1 MHCTVPA
8 AAAFAAIAIS
18 NPHAFAGVVAS
29 YDVGTGTSTSTIQVD
44 FTNGN
49 AYQVTLRWDTA
60 MNGFDALQAALP
72 GVDFG
77 FGVGRFEE
85 YANFGGES
93 AAGRPFILNQ
103 PIVAS
108 GTAGFSLSIQSALDR
123 MAPGF
128 GGDGPE
134 TDIEALYQLVT
145 GIGFDADYEYG
156 NGDLWPI
163 ENYWHYWT
171 EVNGQW
177 EMAMF
182 GASDRM
188 LVDGSKDAWVFGSS
202 DAPQAV
208 PAPGAAEIGVVCM
221 WHRFRRK
228 RR

>member
-18 NPHAFAGVVAS
+18 NPHAFAGIVAS
-29 YDVGTGTSTSTIQVD
+29 YDVGTGASTSTIQVD

-60 MNGFDALQAALP
+60 MNGFDALQAATSAITGAALAYDAYP
-72 GVDFG
+72 FG
-77 FGVGRFEE
+77 
-85 YANFGGES
+85 NF
-93 AAGRPFILNQ
+93 
-103 PIVAS
+103 
-108 GTAGFSLSIQSALDR
+108 
-123 MAPGF
+123 
-128 GGDGPE
+128 
-134 TDIEALYQLVT
+134 VT

-202 DAPQAV
+202 DVPQAV
-208 PAPGAAEIGVVCM
+208 PAPGATQIGVVCM
-221 WHRFRRK
+221 WHRIRRK

>member
-1 MHCTVPA
+1 MHRTVSA

-29 YDVGTGTSTSTIQVD
+29 YDVGTGASTSTIQVD

-60 MNGFDALQAALP
+60 MNGFDALQAATSAITGAALAYDAYP
-72 GVDFG
+72 FG
-77 FGVGRFEE
+77 
-85 YANFGGES
+85 NF
-93 AAGRPFILNQ
+93 
-103 PIVAS
+103 
-108 GTAGFSLSIQSALDR
+108 
-123 MAPGF
+123 
-128 GGDGPE
+128 
-134 TDIEALYQLVT
+134 VT

-202 DAPQAV
+202 DVPQAV

>member
-1 MHCTVPA
+1 MHRTVSA

-18 NPHAFAGVVAS
+18 SSHAFAGVVAS
-29 YDVGTGTSTSTIQVD
+29 YDVGTGASTSTIQVD

-60 MNGFDALQAALP
+60 MNGFDALQAATSAITGAALAYDAYP
-72 GVDFG
+72 FG
-77 FGVGRFEE
+77 
-85 YANFGGES
+85 NF
-93 AAGRPFILNQ
+93 
-103 PIVAS
+103 
-108 GTAGFSLSIQSALDR
+108 
-123 MAPGF
+123 
-128 GGDGPE
+128 
-134 TDIEALYQLVT
+134 VT

-202 DAPQAV
+202 DVPQAV

>member
-1 MHCTVPA
+1 MHRTVSA

-29 YDVGTGTSTSTIQVD
+29 YDVGTGASTSTIQVD

-60 MNGFDALQAALP
+60 MNGFDALQAATSAITGAALAYDAYP
-72 GVDFG
+72 FG
-77 FGVGRFEE
+77 
-85 YANFGGES
+85 NF
-93 AAGRPFILNQ
+93 
-103 PIVAS
+103 
-108 GTAGFSLSIQSALDR
+108 
-123 MAPGF
+123 
-128 GGDGPE
+128 
-134 TDIEALYQLVT
+134 VT

-202 DAPQAV
+202 DVPQAV
-208 PAPGAAEIGVVCM
+208 PAPGAAQIGVVCM

>member
-1 MHCTVPA
+1 MHRTVSA

-29 YDVGTGTSTSTIQVD
+29 YDVGTGASTSTIQVD

-60 MNGFDALQAALP
+60 MNGFDALQAATSAIAGAALAYDAYP
-72 GVDFG
+72 FG
-77 FGVGRFEE
+77 
-85 YANFGGES
+85 NF
-93 AAGRPFILNQ
+93 
-103 PIVAS
+103 
-108 GTAGFSLSIQSALDR
+108 
-123 MAPGF
+123 
-128 GGDGPE
+128 
-134 TDIEALYQLVT
+134 VT

-202 DAPQAV
+202 DVPQAV
-208 PAPGAAEIGVVCM
+208 PAPGALLTLVAAA
-221 WHRFRRK
+221 RRS
-228 RR
+228 RRR

>member
-60 MNGFDALQAALP
+60 MNGFDALQAATSAITGAALAYDAYP
-72 GVDFG
+72 FG
-77 FGVGRFEE
+77 
-85 YANFGGES
+85 NF
-93 AAGRPFILNQ
+93 
-103 PIVAS
+103 
-108 GTAGFSLSIQSALDR
+108 
-123 MAPGF
+123 
-128 GGDGPE
+128 
-134 TDIEALYQLVT
+134 VT

-202 DAPQAV
+202 DVPQAV

>member
-18 NPHAFAGVVAS
+18 NSHAFAGIVAS
-29 YDVGTGTSTSTIQVD
+29 YEVGTGASTSTIQVD

-60 MNGFDALQAALP
+60 MNGFDALQAATSAITGAALAYDVYP
-72 GVDFG
+72 FG
-77 FGVGRFEE
+77 
-85 YANFGGES
+85 NF
-93 AAGRPFILNQ
+93 
-103 PIVAS
+103 
-108 GTAGFSLSIQSALDR
+108 
-123 MAPGF
+123 
-128 GGDGPE
+128 
-134 TDIEALYQLVT
+134 VT

-188 LVDGSKDAWVFGSS
+188 LADGSKDAWVFGSS
-202 DAPQAV
+202 DVPQAV
-208 PAPGAAEIGVVCM
+208 PAPGALLTLVAAA
-221 WHRFRRK
+221 RRS
-228 RR
+228 RRR

>member
-1 MHCTVPA
+1 MHRTVSA

-60 MNGFDALQAALP
+60 MNGFDALQAATSAITGAALAYDAYP
-72 GVDFG
+72 FG
-77 FGVGRFEE
+77 
-85 YANFGGES
+85 NF
-93 AAGRPFILNQ
+93 
-103 PIVAS
+103 
-108 GTAGFSLSIQSALDR
+108 
-123 MAPGF
+123 
-128 GGDGPE
+128 
-134 TDIEALYQLVT
+134 VT

-188 LVDGSKDAWVFGSS
+188 LTDGSKDAWVFGSS
-202 DAPQAV
+202 DMPQAV
-208 PAPGAAEIGVVCM
+208 PAPGALLALVAVA
-221 WHRFRRK
+221 RRS
-228 RR
+228 RRR

>member
-1 MHCTVPA
+1 MHRTVSA

-18 NPHAFAGVVAS
+18 SSHAFAGIVAS
-29 YDVGTGTSTSTIQVD
+29 YDVGTGASTSTIQVD

-60 MNGFDALQAALP
+60 MNGFDALQAATSAITGAALAYDAYP
-72 GVDFG
+72 FG
-77 FGVGRFEE
+77 
-85 YANFGGES
+85 NF
-93 AAGRPFILNQ
+93 
-103 PIVAS
+103 
-108 GTAGFSLSIQSALDR
+108 
-123 MAPGF
+123 
-128 GGDGPE
+128 
-134 TDIEALYQLVT
+134 VT

-202 DAPQAV
+202 DVPQAV

>member
-18 NPHAFAGVVAS
+18 SSHAFAGIVAS
-29 YDVGTGTSTSTIQVD
+29 YDVGTGASTSTIQVD

-60 MNGFDALQAALP
+60 MNGFDALQAATSAITGAALAYDAYP
-72 GVDFG
+72 FG
-77 FGVGRFEE
+77 
-85 YANFGGES
+85 NF
-93 AAGRPFILNQ
+93 
-103 PIVAS
+103 
-108 GTAGFSLSIQSALDR
+108 
-123 MAPGF
+123 
-128 GGDGPE
+128 
-134 TDIEALYQLVT
+134 VT

-202 DAPQAV
+202 DVPQAV

>member
-1 MHCTVPA
+1 MHCTVSA

-18 NPHAFAGVVAS
+18 SSHAFAGIVAS
-29 YDVGTGTSTSTIQVD
+29 YDVGTGASTSTIQVD

-60 MNGFDALQAALP
+60 MNGFDALQAATSAITGAALAYDAYP
-72 GVDFG
+72 FG
-77 FGVGRFEE
+77 
-85 YANFGGES
+85 NF
-93 AAGRPFILNQ
+93 
-103 PIVAS
+103 
-108 GTAGFSLSIQSALDR
+108 
-123 MAPGF
+123 
-128 GGDGPE
+128 
-134 TDIEALYQLVT
+134 VT

-202 DAPQAV
+202 DVPQAV

>member
-18 NPHAFAGVVAS
+18 SSHAFAGVVAS
-29 YDVGTGTSTSTIQVD
+29 YDVGTGASTSTIQVD

-60 MNGFDALQAALP
+60 MNGFDALQAATSAITGAALAYDAYP
-72 GVDFG
+72 FG
-77 FGVGRFEE
+77 
-85 YANFGGES
+85 NF
-93 AAGRPFILNQ
+93 
-103 PIVAS
+103 
-108 GTAGFSLSIQSALDR
+108 
-123 MAPGF
+123 
-128 GGDGPE
+128 
-134 TDIEALYQLVT
+134 VT

-202 DAPQAV
+202 DVPQAV
-208 PAPGAAEIGVVCM
+208 PAPGATQIGVVCM
-221 WHRFRRK
+221 WHRIRRK

>member
-60 MNGFDALQAALP
+60 MNGFDALQAATSAITGAALAYDAYP
-72 GVDFG
+72 FG
-77 FGVGRFEE
+77 
-85 YANFGGES
+85 NF
-93 AAGRPFILNQ
+93 
-103 PIVAS
+103 
-108 GTAGFSLSIQSALDR
+108 
-123 MAPGF
+123 
-128 GGDGPE
+128 
-134 TDIEALYQLVT
+134 VT

-202 DAPQAV
+202 DLPQAV
-208 PAPGAAEIGVVCM
+208 PAPGAAQIGVVCM

>member
-1 MHCTVPA
+1 MHRTVSA

-29 YDVGTGTSTSTIQVD
+29 YDVGTGASTSTIQVD

-60 MNGFDALQAALP
+60 MNGFDALQAATSAIAGAALAYDAYP
-72 GVDFG
+72 FG
-77 FGVGRFEE
+77 
-85 YANFGGES
+85 NF
-93 AAGRPFILNQ
+93 
-103 PIVAS
+103 
-108 GTAGFSLSIQSALDR
+108 
-123 MAPGF
+123 
-128 GGDGPE
+128 
-134 TDIEALYQLVT
+134 VT

-202 DAPQAV
+202 DVPQAV

>member
-29 YDVGTGTSTSTIQVD
+29 YDVGTGASTSTIQVD

-60 MNGFDALQAALP
+60 MNGFDALQAATSAITGAALAYDAYP
-72 GVDFG
+72 FG
-77 FGVGRFEE
+77 
-85 YANFGGES
+85 NF
-93 AAGRPFILNQ
+93 
-103 PIVAS
+103 
-108 GTAGFSLSIQSALDR
+108 
-123 MAPGF
+123 
-128 GGDGPE
+128 
-134 TDIEALYQLVT
+134 VT

-188 LVDGSKDAWVFGSS
+188 LVDGSKDAWVFGAS
-202 DAPQAV
+202 DVPQAV
-208 PAPGAAEIGVVCM
+208 PAPGAAQIGVVCM